1 MIVNSRTEIM
11 KKFLKNRQ
19 IKNRNYEEILK
30 ESSEAFCCLNRLK
43 CLRCKQ
49 DDKPGYVVDGHL
61 SRPAVAGGLKQP
73 T

>member
-1 MIVNSRTEIM
+1 M
-11 KKFLKNRQ
+11 
-19 IKNRNYEEILK
+19 
-30 ESSEAFCCLNRLK
+30 ACCGLPLANAACPVLE
-43 CLRCKQ
+43 CSGKQ